1 MGAVT
6 LTISGRGKTWRVEPN
21 PKGTIIG
28 RSQRCDVV
36 IESRDISREHARI
49 FQDPFG
55 RWIVEDLGSS
65 NGVFINGKRAE
76 ATSVIAGDQI
86 IIGPFTVSVAQSFD
100 QQIKPDESMQADTNI
115 AIDEFETEVFYGQP
129 KQDQPPPRPCPKLV
143 AEITE
148 RLSELTSPSA
158 LYPEVCRHLARTPK
172 TVAVV
177 LRAPKKTE
185 PLPKSPVILACHFG
199 DSPDDTTAQAAAGY
213 YPSRLAFRISYHV
226 LEKVRSTANAVM
238 AKSIYSSDLEITS
251 TIVDEH
257 SPRAVI
263 CAPLGDVTEPVDLL
277 YLDIPLNDTSKT
289 TPEETF
295 EFVRTVARETILA
308 RNRLTLMQAKA
319 EKSILDHELSLARQ
333 IHSRLAP
340 TIPQDLP
347 AVELALHYKPVMW
360 VGGDYCDFWLLK
372 DNRLAMAIGHVND
385 KGLPAAIAISSLKTI
400 LRTISSFYSDPAD
413 IMKHV
418 NTHLIQSLPQPTSA
432 TLFLGLFDSSNG
444 SFQYANAGHSQPFI
458 IRPQSTLMLL
468 GQPDSPALGTAGSV
482 FRTKVETLQP
492 ATQLIVFTDGITKIK
507 SPSGE
512 EFGLKRLANLL
523 KNTAASPAKRTI
535 ELIAQAIN
543 DLRQTLAQ
551 QDDLTVLI
559 LINRK

>member
-1 MGAVT
+1 
-6 LTISGRGKTWRVEPN
+6 
-21 PKGTIIG
+21 
-28 RSQRCDVV
+28 
-36 IESRDISREHARI
+36 
-49 FQDPFG
+49 
-55 RWIVEDLGSS
+55 
-65 NGVFINGKRAE
+65 
-76 ATSVIAGDQI
+76 
-86 IIGPFTVSVAQSFD
+86 
-100 QQIKPDESMQADTNI
+100 MQADTNI

-523 KNTAASPAKRTI
+523 KNTAASPAK
-535 ELIAQAIN
+535 N